1 MRNSKGLPLKRKI
14 KEMRQEAAE
23 PPKPE
28 CNWHIQHVDGFVPA
42 PQQSL
47 RSAIAV
53 AGITGGYVWYKDF
66 PLAIRVKKHAYE
78 PSERFARF
86 SNLAC

>member
-1 MRNSKGLPLKRKI
+1 MTDQKGRPLKRRI
-14 KEMRQEAAE
+14 KAMREEAAQ
-23 PPKPE
+23 PVQPE

-53 AGITGGYVWYKDF
+53 AGIQGGYVWYKDF
-66 PLAIRVKKHAYE
+66 PFAIRVKKHAYE

-86 SNLAC
+86 GGLAC